1 MNLPRTT
8 LPRTTRW
15 GVGLALV
22 AAVLSGIAIFI
33 NGLYV
38 KEFSDQTLL
47 AAVRNSLVGL
57 TLLGMLVGSRRT
69 AELHG
74 LPARRRLELIAIGIL
89 GGGIP
94 FALFFTGL
102 AISTAPGAA
111 LIQKTLFVWVAP
123 LAVVFLG
130 ERLGL
135 AQILGLGLLLA
146 GTLLLSPGSLGVG
159 PGEAL
164 ILGATLFW
172 AVEVLLAKRVL
183 GTLATLPSATAR
195 MVIGG
200 LVLLGIVLLN
210 GHLGQLALWTPRLW
224 LIALATGAIL
234 LGYVVAWY
242 AALRRA
248 PASVVTCV
256 LVLGAVIT
264 VALQAMSTGKVPDAA
279 RVGALG
285 LLAVGAA
292 VFVVA
297 ALGALARRHNPQVPA

>member
-1 MNLPRTT
+1 M
-8 LPRTTRW
+8 
-15 GVGLALV
+15 
-22 AAVLSGIAIFI
+22 AIFI

-38 KEFSDQTLL
+38 KEFADQTLL
-47 AAVRNSLVGL
+47 AGVRNSLVGL
-57 TLLGMLVGSRRT
+57 TLLGVLAGSRRT
-69 AELHG
+69 GELRG
-74 LPARRRLELIAIGIL
+74 LPTRRRLELLAIGIV

-102 AISTAPGAA
+102 AMSTAPGAA

-135 AQILGLGLLLA
+135 AQIVGLGLLLA
-146 GTLLLSPGSLGVG
+146 GTLLLTPGSLAAG

-164 ILGATLFW
+164 ILAATLFW

-183 GTLATLPSATAR
+183 GAVPTLPSATAR

-200 LVLLGIVLLN
+200 LVLLGIVLFN
-210 GHLGQLALWTPRLW
+210 GHLGQLAAWTPRLW

-248 PASVVTCV
+248 PASVVTSV

-264 VALQAMSTGKVPDAA
+264 AALQATSSGKVPDAA

-285 LLAVGAA
+285 LLVVGAA
-292 VFVVA
+292 VIVAA
-297 ALGALARRHNPQVPA
+297 ALGVLAGRHSPQIPAEGLGG